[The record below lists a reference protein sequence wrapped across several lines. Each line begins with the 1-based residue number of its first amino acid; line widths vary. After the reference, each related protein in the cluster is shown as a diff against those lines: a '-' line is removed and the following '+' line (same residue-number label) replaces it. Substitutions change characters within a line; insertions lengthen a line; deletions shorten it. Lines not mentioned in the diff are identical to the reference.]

1 MRIKLD
7 ENLPAGLVPILTA
20 LGHEVDTVPA
30 EGIGGKD
37 DDIVW
42 HASQADGRFLVTQ
55 DLDFSDQRRF
65 VPGTHHGL
73 LLVRLSRPGRIA
85 LFDRITGLFST
96 EQVEQW
102 SGCLVV
108 ATDYKLRVR
117 RPGQ

>member
-1 MRIKLD
+1 MKIKID
-7 ENLPAGLVPILTA
+7 ENLPASLVEALQG
-20 LGHEVDTVPA
+20 LGHDADSVESEELV
-30 EGIGGKD
+30 GRD
-37 DDIVW
+37 DSDVW
-42 HASQADGRFLVTQ
+42 SAAQAAGRLLVTQ

-85 LFDRITGLFST
+85 LFDRIMALFST

-102 SGCLVV
+102 SRCLVV

-117 RPGQ
+117 RSPQ